1 MTFIRDLINKPKLWI
16 VILIT
21 FGLTQESPIAPQIA
35 NGFSTA
41 NNIANSIKNPNQFS
55 INQSISFMTS
65 STNGMSMSIGMFTN
79 NFQYKIS
86 DQMDINS
93 NIHLISP
100 MVKTSYDQ
108 QPFDIKYD
116 VELDYR
122 ISDSFTFNIML
133 SNYNKYNN
141 HFYQN
146 RYRETY
152 LSE

>member
-1 MTFIRDLINKPKLWI
+1 MKKPEEKFKAYEFSGIYDTIEQISSENIWIQEEWLELSQTKLK
-16 VILIT
+16 
-21 FGLTQESPIAPQIA
+21 
-35 NGFSTA
+35 
-41 NNIANSIKNPNQFS
+41 SIK
-55 INQSISFMTS
+55 
-65 STNGMSMSIGMFTN
+65 GMFTN

-86 DQMDINS
+86 DQMNINS

-108 QPFDIKYD
+108 QPLDIKYD
-116 VELDYR
+116 IAFDYR

-146 RYRETY
+146 RLRETY